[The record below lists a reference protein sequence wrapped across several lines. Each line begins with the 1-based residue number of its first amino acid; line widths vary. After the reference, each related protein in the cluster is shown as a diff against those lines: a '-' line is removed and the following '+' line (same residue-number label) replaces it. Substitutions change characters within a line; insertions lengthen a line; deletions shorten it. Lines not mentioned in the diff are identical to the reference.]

1 MLTSSREAV
10 WPLKF
15 VADITED
22 TATERESFCSYQPKS
37 DYLFSYNDVP
47 RISVEVCSDA
57 TNESDRYRLL
67 LQSALLVRTINAIQH
82 AGNSFVAIG
91 IYITRG
97 LSADWYLVYQPSKD
111 DNQVGTMSSWIEN
124 HWSSFFL

>member
-10 WPLKF
+10 WPLEF
-15 VADITED
+15 VAEITKD
-22 TATERESFCSYQPKS
+22 TTTDRERCSYQPKS
-37 DYLFSYNDVP
+37 DYLFSYGDVP

-67 LQSALLVRTINAIQH
+67 LQSALLVRTINTVQH
-82 AGNSFVAIG
+82 TGNSFVTIA
-91 IYITRG
+91 IYIARG
-97 LSADWYLVYQPSKD
+97 LSADWYLVYQSSKD

-124 HWSSFFL
+124 NWSSFFL